1 MSSHRA
7 TFDLLFDQIESRLK
21 AHATAQEAEDA
32 SFAFNVYKDLHRDT
46 KMQGNSVVLLY
57 MGPITAQRDFADISE
72 WGYEVQYWADCLTTL
87 AGNRAN
93 NERADEAA
101 GSRNRYL
108 IKQVLDGLDWG
119 DDRDLGLPTGTVRE
133 IRYPRIE
140 PYPLEYQIGERS
152 YVGARMSFDFSLAY
166 FPAVPQGTDLTDIH
180 IDQPDPAAWSILLEG
195 INV

>member
-1 MSSHRA
+1 MSTRA

-21 AHATAQEAEDA
+21 SYAAEQEAENA
-32 SFAFNVYKDLHRDT
+32 AYAFNVYRDLHRDM
-46 KMQGNSVVLLY
+46 KMTGNSVVLLY
-57 MGPITAQRDFADISE
+57 LGPVTAQRDAAEIEE

-93 NERADEAA
+93 AERADEAA

-108 IKQVLDGLDWG
+108 LKQVLDGLNWG
-119 DDRDLGLPTGTVRE
+119 EDRDLGLPTGTVRE

-152 YVGARMSFDFSLAY
+152 YVGARMTFDFSLAY
-166 FPAVPQGTDLTDIH
+166 TPSVPQGTALETIYV
-180 IDQPDPAAWSILLEG
+180 DQPDPAAWDILLEDL
-195 INV
+195 NV